1 MNRVFRH
8 SLVLDLH
15 TRLQTD
21 PLLHEDSPPRALHNH
36 RCQQQ
41 IAAPRTCATSPAH
54 TPCQTPLCKLFA
66 SPASALHKPG
76 RYQHLLDAGVAA
88 NATAGGRNVMREA
101 GGAVSTPTE
110 PARRTDRK
118 ANERTS
124 TTCLQLPAVQTP
136 DLRSARK
143 M

>member
-1 MNRVFRH
+1 MNRVFRY

-21 PLLHEDSPPRALHNH
+21 PLLPEDSPLRALHNQ

-41 IAAPRTCATSPAH
+41 IAEPRTCATSPAH

-76 RYQHLLDAGVAA
+76 RYQHLLDACVAA

-118 ANERTS
+118 ANERTWAAFP
-124 TTCLQLPAVQTP
+124 QLSPLHTEV
-136 DLRSARK
+136 LRSTRK